1 MHRCAQPQPGAS
13 LLSSRH
19 AQRGKAELCG
29 TAFNTSVAPAHRGAH
44 RGARLGAVDVR
55 ADAMKA
61 SRWKSAFELLQA
73 RNVKGVSAKE
83 AANLMRWPRSY
94 VLVDVRRADQF
105 AVHHAKESRNAPLY
119 RLIEPTSPWQA
130 LRAAAFQA
138 QNVDPV
144 EDNPEAE
151 AALRAALAG
160 ASGAI
165 FVDAEGGSLVSTAQR
180 PYGLVSRSLLGC
192 YQALELAGYKG
203 AVLHLEGGLN
213 AWFAAG
219 LAGEGTEEEWA
230 YSGRTPASAAF
241 VKRAQQ

>member
-1 MHRCAQPQPGAS
+1 
-13 LLSSRH
+13 
-19 AQRGKAELCG
+19 
-29 TAFNTSVAPAHRGAH
+29 
-44 RGARLGAVDVR
+44 
-55 ADAMKA
+55 MKA
-61 SRWKSAFELLQA
+61 SRWKSAFELLTA
-73 RNVKGVSAKE
+73 RNVKGVSANE

-105 AVHHAKESRNAPLY
+105 AVHHAKPSRNAPLY

-151 AALRAALAG
+151 GALRAALAG

-165 FVDAEGGSLVSTAQR
+165 FVDAEGGSLVSTPQR

-219 LAGEGTEEEWA
+219 LAGEGAEQDWA